1 MTTPNAISST
11 TTVTVPPTIPAD
23 MSTDGREVWDWAD
36 RMSRFTQDN
45 ARRSRI
51 LHDVARRTCGDCSRW
66 MTRACVRERSGG
78 LTGRSTGP
86 SSEAHPCSEYAEKGS
101 TTTRRESLRAELAI
115 LELGMAERAA

>member
-1 MTTPNAISST
+1 MNTPNGIASNGP
-11 TTVTVPPTIPAD
+11 VTAPPAIPAD

-51 LHDVARRTCGDCSRW
+51 LRDVAKRTCGDCSRW

-78 LTGRSTGP
+78 LTGRSPGP
-86 SSEAHPCSEYAEKGS
+86 SSEAHPCSAYAEKGS

-115 LELGMAERAA
+115 LELDMAERAA